1 MRNIIN
7 TAGQASAAGL
17 VGATVAVLSGL
28 LAHVALPAGGH
39 VQAVQAV
46 QIDQSTA
53 QAHVLKLS

>member
-7 TAGQASAAGL
+7 TAGQAAAAGL
-17 VGATVAVLSGL
+17 VGATVAVLSVL
-28 LAHVALPAGGH
+28 FAHVALPAGGH
-39 VQAVQAV
+39 VQAV